1 MTEPLLAEL
10 ATIFS
15 AVMGMEA
22 PAPTDDLIEAGFL
35 DSLALVQLVFAIEQE
50 FAIEIPPDQL
60 EVDRFRTLERLAELV
75 AERRSAGL
83 SGAA

>member
-1 MTEPLLAEL
+1 L
-10 ATIFS
+10 
-15 AVMGMEA
+15 
-22 PAPTDDLIEAGFL
+22 
-35 DSLALVQLVFAIEQE
+35 FAIEQE

-75 AERRSAGL
+75 AERRSADL